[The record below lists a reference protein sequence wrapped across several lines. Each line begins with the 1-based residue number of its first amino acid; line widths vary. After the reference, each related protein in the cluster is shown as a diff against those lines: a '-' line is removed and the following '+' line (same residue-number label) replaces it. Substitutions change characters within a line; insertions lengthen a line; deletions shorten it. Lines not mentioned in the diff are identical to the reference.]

1 MRVLRWLIF
10 VCVVPLVAL
19 GIGLWCAF
27 ISLKQGIECAGE
39 MLDDD
44 E

>member
-1 MRVLRWLIF
+1 MKAIRWLLFISMVPF
-10 VCVVPLVAL
+10 VAA

-27 ISLKQGIECAGE
+27 ISLRQGIECAAE
-39 MLDDD
+39 MLD

>member
-1 MRVLRWLIF
+1 MKLIRRLLF
-10 VCVVPLVAL
+10 IGMVPFIAA

-27 ISLKQGIECAGE
+27 ISLKQGIECAAE
-39 MLDDD
+39 MLD